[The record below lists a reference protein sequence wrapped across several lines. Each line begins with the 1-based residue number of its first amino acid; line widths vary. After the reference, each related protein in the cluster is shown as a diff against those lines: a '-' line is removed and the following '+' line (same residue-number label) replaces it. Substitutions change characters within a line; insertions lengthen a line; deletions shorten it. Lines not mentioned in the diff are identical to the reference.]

1 LDKKKIN
8 INKKKLIMPKK
19 KVAIFFPYF
28 TIGGGEMV
36 TAWVIEAL
44 KDEYKVFLFTFGKTN
59 AETFNR
65 LYGTHLAPDDFEI
78 IRPPFAFLLERIP
91 GGLLKYHILI
101 KYFKHFPVKFD
112 VAFGTYKEVDFGVRG
127 IQYVHFPNL
136 DLEKY
141 DLKLSLLEKLYYK
154 AIFLKNLYKNFCYA
168 ISGYD
173 NDRMKK
179 NITLVNSIW
188 TKDMVMKNFGIDSK
202 VVYPPVLDDF
212 IKVEFFK
219 KNDDFV
225 CIGRV
230 SPVKEIKKIIEII
243 RLVRAMGYNVNLH
256 IIGSIG
262 NDPYCREVV
271 AMQKGNPWIS
281 LDGRVSREKLVS
293 IISHS
298 KYGINGRKDE
308 HFGIGVVEMAKAGC
322 IVFVP
327 DGGGQVEIVDEP
339 RLQYK
344 NESDAAKKIT
354 EVLSDQNIQIKLQ
367 KQLLLQSRKFSKD
380 NFQKDIIKIV
390 QESVK

>member
-1 LDKKKIN
+1 
-8 INKKKLIMPKK
+8 M
-19 KVAIFFPYF
+19 
-28 TIGGGEMV
+28 
-36 TAWVIEAL
+36 
-44 KDEYKVFLFTFGKTN
+44 
-59 AETFNR
+59 
-65 LYGTHLAPDDFEI
+65 
-78 IRPPFAFLLERIP
+78 LERIP

-101 KYFKHFPVKFD
+101 KYFNHFPEKFD
-112 VAFGTYKEVDFGVRG
+112 VAFGTYKEADFGTKG
-127 IQYVHFPNL
+127 IQYIHFPNL

-154 AIFLKNLYKNFCYA
+154 TFFLKNLYKNFCYT
-168 ISGYD
+168 ISGYN

-188 TKDMVMKNFGIDSK
+188 TEDMVMKNFGIGSK

-219 KNDDFV
+219 RNDDFV

-243 RLVRAMGYNVNLH
+243 KLVREMGFNVNLH
-256 IIGSIG
+256 IIGSIE
-262 NDPYCREVV
+262 NDSYCREV
-271 AMQKGNPWIS
+271 MSLQKENPWIL

-293 IISHS
+293 IISHN

-344 NESDAAKKIT
+344 NELDAAKKIA
-354 EVLSDQNIQIKLQ
+354 EVLSDRSIQVKLK
-367 KQLLLQSRKFSKD
+367 KQLLAQSQKFSED
-380 NFQKDIIKIV
+380 NFKKDIIKIV
-390 QESVK
+390 QEFVK